1 MLALE
6 VTINVFVIVAIFA
19 VALAAGFMMRASHIS
34 GYQRKVV
41 ELEKEMLN
49 NHATILNLQQEIA
62 KLEKTLIE
70 SKIPVIPMK
79 KSKEDEAK
87 EGKKIGM

>member
-19 VALAAGFMMRASHIS
+19 VAMAAGFMMRASQIS
-34 GYQRKVV
+34 GYKRKVV

-49 NHATILNLQQEIA
+49 NHATILDLQHDIA

-79 KSKEDEAK
+79 KTKDEEAK

>member
-6 VTINVFVIVAIFA
+6 VTINVFVILGI
-19 VALAAGFMMRASHIS
+19 ALFSLALGFMARSSQIGS
-34 GYQRKVV
+34 YKKKVV

-49 NHATILNLQQEIA
+49 NHASILELQQEVA
-62 KLEKTLIE
+62 SLEKTLIE

-79 KSKEDEAK
+79 KTKEEEA
-87 EGKKIGM
+87 EKKNMGM

>member
-6 VTINVFVIVAIFA
+6 VTINVFVIFGIFLVAM
-19 VALAAGFMMRASHIS
+19 AAGFMARVSQIS
-34 GYQRKVV
+34 GYKRKVV

-49 NHATILNLQQEIA
+49 NHASILDLQQEIA
-62 KLEKTLIE
+62 KLERKLFE

-79 KSKEDEAK
+79 KSKEEESK
-87 EGKKIGM
+87 EGKKLGM

>member
-6 VTINVFVIVAIFA
+6 VTINVFVILGIAL
-19 VALAAGFMMRASHIS
+19 VALAV
-34 GYQRKVV
+34 GYMARSSQIGSYKRKVV

-49 NHATILNLQQEIA
+49 NHASILELQQEIA
-62 KLEKTLIE
+62 SLEKTLIE

-79 KSKEDEAK
+79 KNKEEEAA
-87 EGKKIGM
+87 EKKNTGM

>member
-6 VTINVFVIVAIFA
+6 VTINVFVILAIFA
-19 VALAAGFMMRASHIS
+19 VAMAAGFMMRASQIS
-34 GYQRKVV
+34 GYKRKVV

-49 NHATILNLQQEIA
+49 NHATILDLQQDIA
-62 KLEKTLIE
+62 KLERTLIE

-79 KSKEDEAK
+79 KSKEEEAK

>member
-6 VTINVFVIVAIFA
+6 VTINVFVILAIFV
-19 VALAAGFMMRASHIS
+19 VALAAGFMARASQIS
-34 GYQRKVV
+34 GYKRKVI

-49 NHATILNLQQEIA
+49 NHATILELQQDIS

-79 KSKEDEAK
+79 KSKEEEAK

>member
-6 VTINVFVIVAIFA
+6 VTINVFVILAIFA
-19 VALAAGFMMRASHIS
+19 VALAAGFMMRASQIS
-34 GYQRKVV
+34 GYKRKVV

-49 NHATILNLQQEIA
+49 NHATILDLQQDIS
-62 KLEKTLIE
+62 KLERTLIE

-79 KSKEDEAK
+79 KSKEEEAK
-87 EGKKIGM
+87 EGKKVGL

>member
-19 VALAAGFMMRASHIS
+19 MALAAGFMMRASQIS
-34 GYQRKVV
+34 GYKRKVV

-49 NHATILNLQQEIA
+49 NHATILDLQQDIA

-79 KSKEDEAK
+79 KSKEEEAK
-87 EGKKIGM
+87 EGKKMGM